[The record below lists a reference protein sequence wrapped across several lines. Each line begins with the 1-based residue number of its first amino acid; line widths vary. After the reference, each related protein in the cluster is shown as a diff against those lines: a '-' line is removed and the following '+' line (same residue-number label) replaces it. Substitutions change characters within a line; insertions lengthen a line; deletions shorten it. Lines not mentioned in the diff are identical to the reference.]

1 MNKITC
7 CFTEHRSLPK
17 NSIEEMLLRL
27 NAKIDFLIG
36 CGVTNVISG
45 GALGFDQIA
54 VSSILDRKSLGSKIQ
69 LVFALPCKNSKDEIF
84 IESEYFKLMK
94 NM

>member
-36 CGVTNVISG
+36 CGVMNFISG

-54 VSSILDRKSLGSKIQ
+54 V
-69 LVFALPCKNSKDEIF
+69 
-84 IESEYFKLMK
+84 
-94 NM
+94 